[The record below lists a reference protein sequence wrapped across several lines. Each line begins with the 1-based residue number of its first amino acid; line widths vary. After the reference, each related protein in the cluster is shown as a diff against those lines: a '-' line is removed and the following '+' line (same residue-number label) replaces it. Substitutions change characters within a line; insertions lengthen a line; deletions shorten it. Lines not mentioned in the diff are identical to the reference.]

1 MKRTLVVS
9 KFGGT
14 SMGDYT
20 SMQRSAAISI
30 ERDATVVVVSAT
42 SGTTDKLI
50 AIAKSAST
58 GQMEECEKAVFAI
71 KERHLGILKQ
81 TGNNTQTQTQLESY
95 FTEIDLLVQNLSLL
109 KELTPRAH
117 DHILSLGERM
127 SSLLF
132 RDVLQSE
139 WPSKKVT
146 LLDARTVIKT
156 DSNFG
161 KATPQISVIEKEA
174 MARMNLTGEY
184 VYVTQGFIGSDLQGN
199 TTILGRGGSDYSAAL
214 FAEGISATTLE
225 IWTDVAGVATT
236 DPRMVKEARIIPELT
251 YSEAAEMA
259 QYGAKILHPA
269 TIAPAVRKSIPVFV
283 GSSFEKDLPGTWIR
297 TSVDHR
303 PAVRAITKRSAQ
315 ALLTITTP
323 TMYNAYGFMSELF
336 EVFGRHRVSVDC
348 VTTSE
353 ISVAV
358 TVDNATLEN
367 QHFISDLEKVG
378 KIHIEAGY
386 SLVSLIGNELTRKPS
401 LAKTIFATIDSVNIR
416 MMSLGASSYNFNF
429 LVKEEDSKSVIQKLH
444 TALIVEAT

>member
-1 MKRTLVVS
+1 MSRSIVVS

-14 SMGDYT
+14 SMGDLT
-20 SMQRSAAISI
+20 SMQRSAAISM
-30 ERDATVVVVSAT
+30 ERGSSVVVVSAT

-50 AIAKSAST
+50 ETAKSAST
-58 GQMEECEKAVFAI
+58 GNMEECGKLVFAI
-71 KERHLGILKQ
+71 KERHLGLLKQ
-81 TGNNTQTQTQLESY
+81 TGNDSQTLTQLESY
-95 FTEIDLLVQNLSLL
+95 FTELELLVQNLSLL
-109 KELTPRAH
+109 KELTPRAY

-127 SSLLF
+127 SSLIF
-132 RDVLQSE
+132 RDVLAQAL
-139 WPSKKVT
+139 PSKKVT

-161 KATPQISVIEKEA
+161 KATPLIDLISQEA
-174 MARMNLTGEY
+174 AKRLDLSGDH
-184 VYVTQGFIGSDLQGN
+184 VYVTQGFIGSDLQNN

-214 FAEGISATTLE
+214 FAEGISANTLE

-236 DPRMVKEARIIPELT
+236 DPRLCPKARIIPELS
-251 YSEAAEMA
+251 YSEAGEMA

-297 TSVDHR
+297 TSVDLR
-303 PAVRAITKRSAQ
+303 PAVRAITKRGSQ

-358 TVDNATLEN
+358 TVENATLEN
-367 QHFISDLEKVG
+367 EKFIRDLEKVG
-378 KIHIEAGY
+378 NIHIEAGY
-386 SLVSLIGNELTRKPS
+386 SLISLIGNELTQKSR
-401 LAKTIFATIDSVNIR
+401 LAKIIFNTIDDVNIR
-416 MMSLGASSYNFNF
+416 MMSLGASQYNFNF
-429 LVKEEDSKSVIQKLH
+429 LVREDDSKVVIQNLH
-444 TALIVEAT
+444 RTLIEEA

>member
-1 MKRTLVVS
+1 MNSLVVS

-14 SMGDYT
+14 SMGDLA
-20 SMQRSAAISI
+20 SMQRSATISI
-30 ERDATVVVVSAT
+30 ERGASIVVVSAM

-50 AIAKSAST
+50 EIAKLAST
-58 GQMEECEKAVFAI
+58 AKMDECERLVFSV
-71 KERHLGILKQ
+71 KERHLGLLKQ
-81 TGNNTQTQTQLESY
+81 TGNNSQTQTQLESY
-95 FTEIDLLVQNLSLL
+95 FTELELLVQNLSLL

-127 SSLLF
+127 SSLVF
-132 RDVLQSE
+132 RDVLASML
-139 WPSKKVT
+139 PNKKVT

-161 KATPQISVIEKEA
+161 KATPQIEVIEKEA
-174 MARMNLTGEY
+174 TSRLNLTGEY

-214 FAEGISATTLE
+214 FAEGISAHVLE

-283 GSSFEKDLPGTWIR
+283 GSSFEKDLPGTWIK

-303 PAVRAITKRSAQ
+303 PSVRAITKRSAQ

-323 TMYNAYGFMSELF
+323 SMYNAYGFMSELF

-367 QHFISDLEKVG
+367 QNFIRDLEKVG
-378 KIHIEAGY
+378 NIHVEAGY
-386 SLVSLIGNELTRKPS
+386 SLISLIGNELTRKAMI
-401 LAKTIFATIDSVNIR
+401 AKIIFSTIDDVNVR

-429 LVKEEDSKSVIQKLH
+429 LVKEDDSKAVIQKLH
-444 TALIVEAT
+444 KALIETL